1 MWGLTCNTRS
11 FLFKLSQLA
20 KRAQPDKGL
29 DIVRNIGHSDISG
42 PQGSAFGVLC
52 LLHVAQE

>member
-1 MWGLTCNTRS
+1 MGPYLQYKEFSIQAFAAC
-11 FLFKLSQLA
+11 

-52 LLHVAQE
+52 LLHVAQQ